1 MSHQAVADSEQA
13 LTYPADAGDDTF
25 LLAVRG
31 TPTTASLEEARR
43 IHNATAG
50 APQSVAGARSLGD
63 LSHNVYAPYGESAS
77 AELLFL
83 DFWNSLSGLGQFFQ
97 NKMVQEAASQ
107 LFASRDGVVW
117 ARATGFGAFHLTV
130 PSGPAPQG
138 VGLIRAHVTSLED
151 AAKAFRAYSAA
162 TINVSRLHGIVSHS
176 QYTRVPESGR
186 GRAARGLRRRCL
198 ARRRQDE
205 QLLRAR
211 ARLRELLG
219 GLRRSARDLGLAVGP
234 RRVGRVVAHPR
245 AAFRRSPS

>member
-13 LTYPADAGDDTF
+13 LAYPADAGADTF

-31 TPTTASLEEARR
+31 TPVSASLEEARK

-50 APQSVAGARSLGD
+50 APQSIAGARSLGD
-63 LSHNVYAPYGESAS
+63 LSHNVYTPYGESAS
-77 AELLFL
+77 PELLFI

-117 ARATGFGAFHLTV
+117 ARARDFGAFHLTV

-138 VGLIRAHVTSLED
+138 VGIIRARVTSLED

-176 QYTRVPESGR
+176 QYTRVPNPGEDAPLEVFGVDVWLDADRMSSYY
-186 GRAARGLRRRCL
+186 
-198 ARRRQDE
+198 E
-205 QLLRAR
+205 
-211 ARLRELLG
+211 
-219 GLRRSARDLGLAVGP
+219 LGLGFENFS
-234 RRVGRVVAHPR
+234 
-245 AAFRRSPS
+245 AAFAGPPETSVWQSAPGQWAEW